1 MTRPR
6 TKPFLT
12 GLLAISAAL
21 PAQQFSAV
29 EGEAGWTVSGKDFRA
44 RFDAHGACF
53 SSHEGASLRFAL
65 EALHCGAQEIELAA
79 PVLRR
84 TDALVA
90 FDRGAVVEEYLV
102 SAEGMEQ
109 RFRFDRLGARGEL
122 RLRLAVDSELA
133 ARRDGEAIRFFGP
146 KGAVAYGAATAIDA
160 AGQRIAM
167 HTAIVDGGL
176 ELVVPARFVLDAVL
190 PLVVDPVVHATQT
203 WFQSIVAADEVDF
216 AYDVTT
222 EQWLAVFQVNV
233 GTNRWSLFGRVLDAS
248 GAPVGEVFGIYQ
260 SLVTSWKKPRIAR
273 LAATG
278 TFLLVAEVVEGS
290 NPSWIGGRIMTVSG
304 ATVSLSEPF
313 VICKGGVRGATV
325 GAYRNPDVGGDGNTG
340 PGGRWT
346 VVFEHSEPGDLDI
359 HLRQVGSDG
368 SILGAAPTPI
378 AATAY
383 SESNPRISR
392 SNGAGAGATQTWP
405 VVYERAVAVGA
416 GTIATRLWMAMVNP
430 GGSLRTLLGSQ
441 TWQISDHA
449 SSSRKGFDVSSPTDD
464 LGNSRW
470 FSVVE
475 ARLTATQGQDLYA
488 FVFDNLGLGP
498 APVNLTALENG
509 PSAWQ
514 ANDQGSPAIDCD
526 GTRFTV
532 AYSHLYAAFDPD
544 VHATTFARSPNGA
557 LVVHDARVAV
567 AATTGPEL
575 GPVVCARRSGSGLPG
590 RSLIG
595 HGLDNGVETFLRARL
610 YEGLAPGGFTWRSTG
625 CGGLAMTVA
634 GIAGLGMPIRFELP
648 AAIGPAGFFIG
659 TPSAVPLAICP
670 GCTLGTT
677 AWTTASG
684 NAWTLTIPNVVGLVG
699 ATLAMQGFEAMP
711 GAPCLDAIRLAN
723 TVDFDVR

>member
-1 MTRPR
+1 MIRSLTRPL
-6 TKPFLT
+6 LT
-12 GLLAISAAL
+12 GLFTVSALL
-21 PAQQFSAV
+21 PAQRFSAV
-29 EGEAGWTVSGKDFRA
+29 PGEAGWTVSGKDFLA
-44 RFDAHGACF
+44 RFDSHGARF
-53 SSHEGASLRFAL
+53 SNHTGASLRFAL
-65 EALHCGAQEIELAA
+65 QALHCGADEIRLAA
-79 PVLRR
+79 PVLSR
-84 TDALVA
+84 AESLVA
-90 FDRGAVVEEYLV
+90 FDRGEVVEEYLV
-102 SAEGMEQ
+102 SGEGMEQ
-109 RFRFDRLGARGEL
+109 RFRIDRLAARGEL
-122 RLRLAVDSELA
+122 RLRLAVDTELVP
-133 ARRDGEAIRFFGP
+133 RRDGDAIRFSGP
-146 KGAVAYGAATAIDA
+146 RGEIAYGAATAIDA
-160 AGQRIAM
+160 AGNRIAM
-167 HTAIVDGGL
+167 DTAIIGGGL
-176 ELVVPARFVLDAVL
+176 ELVVPARFVAVAVL

-216 AYDVTT
+216 AYDPGT

-233 GTNRWSLFGRVLDAS
+233 GTGQWSLFGRVLDAS
-248 GAPVGEVFGIYQ
+248 GAPVGEVFGILQ

-278 TFLLVAEVVEGS
+278 TFLLVAEVVEGA
-290 NPSWIGGRIMTVSG
+290 NPSWIGGRIMTLSG
-304 ATVSLSEPF
+304 TTVALSEPF
-313 VICKGGVRGATV
+313 VICKGGVRGAIA

-340 PGGRWT
+340 LGGRWT

-392 SNGAGAGATQTWP
+392 SNGAGAVATQTWP

-430 GGSLRTLLGSQ
+430 GGSLRTFLGSQ

-488 FVFDNLGLGP
+488 FVFDHLGLGP

-514 ANDQGSPAIDCD
+514 ASDQWNPAVDSD

-532 AYSHLYAAFDPD
+532 AYSHLYSAFDSD
-544 VHATTFARSPNGA
+544 VHATTFARLPNGT

-567 AATTGPEL
+567 AATTGPEV
-575 GPVVCARRSGSGLPG
+575 GPVICARRSGSGLPG

-634 GIAGLGMPIRFELP
+634 GTAGLGMPIRFELP
-648 AAIGPAGFFIG
+648 TAIGPAGFFIG
-659 TPSAVPLAICP
+659 APAAVPLAICP

-684 NAWTLTIPNVVGLVG
+684 NVWTHPIPNVVGLVG

-711 GAPCLDAIRLAN
+711 GAPCLDAIRLAH
-723 TVDFDVR
+723 TVDFVVR